1 MDRAKNILKTTV
13 ENPYGLANTRFVW
26 GSNKMTAEEGITLV
40 HAYQITKDK
49 AYLKAAIAQ
58 LDYLLGRNPLAI
70 SYVSG
75 VGDNAVKFPNHLHA
89 RSINALITGFMVG
102 GPNSIGQDNITP
114 KNLGALSYIDND
126 HAYSS
131 NEYAIDYNSA
141 FIGLVVSLRTLSDDP
156 LINNNS
162 GEQHRMEQ

>member
-1 MDRAKNILKTTV
+1 
-13 ENPYGLANTRFVW
+13 
-26 GSNKMTAEEGITLV
+26 
-40 HAYQITKDK
+40 
-49 AYLKAAIAQ
+49 
-58 LDYLLGRNPLAI
+58 
-70 SYVSG
+70 
-75 VGDNAVKFPNHLHA
+75 
-89 RSINALITGFMVG
+89 MVG